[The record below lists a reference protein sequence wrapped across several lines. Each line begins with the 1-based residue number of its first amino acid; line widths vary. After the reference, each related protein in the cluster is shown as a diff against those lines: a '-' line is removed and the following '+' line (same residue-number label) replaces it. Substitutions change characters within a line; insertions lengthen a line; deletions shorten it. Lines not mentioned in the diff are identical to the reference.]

1 MPDSPNPN
9 IVFSYTR
16 ADALADGVLIDLTPI
31 ARTYGFKLP
40 FAVSD
45 ALYHGYVVPS
55 EDLEALGQSLEGR
68 LHDLLT
74 LANVAARRS
83 MGEDRVYFNVAF
95 LMRPEKTE
103 TVQVVLHVGPGDS
116 GEPVLTLCLP
126 EDL

>member
-1 MPDSPNPN
+1 MYVEPP
-9 IVFSYTR
+9 
-16 ADALADGVLIDLTPI
+16 ADLA
-31 ARTYGFKLP
+31 AQ
-40 FAVSD
+40 
-45 ALYHGYVVPS
+45 
-55 EDLEALGQSLEGR
+55 GQSLEGR

-83 MGEDRVYFNVAF
+83 MGEDRVFFKVAF
-95 LMRPEKTE
+95 LMRPERTE